1 MTDSNA
7 HEFTV
12 SELAGALKRTVEDTY
27 GHVRVRGEL
36 GRVTIARSGHVYMD
50 LKDDKAVISSIVWK
64 GVAGRLSFRP
74 EEGLEVIAEGK
85 LTTYPGRS
93 QYQLVISKLEP
104 AGAGAL
110 MALLEERR
118 KKLTKEGLF
127 AEDKKQSL
135 PYLPEV
141 IGVVTSPT
149 GAVIKDI
156 LHRLQDRFPR
166 HVLLWPVL
174 VQGDKAAAQITAAIE
189 GFNNIKASDAVPKP
203 DLLIIARGGG
213 SVEDLWSFNEEQVVR
228 AAYNCSIPIISA
240 IGHESDWTLL
250 DLVAD
255 MRAPTPTGAAEMAVP
270 VRADLAASLD
280 DNGLRMRSGLRRLL
294 EAKDMALTSAKRG
307 LPNLEDLLSIAAQ
320 RFDYAVERLSS
331 GLGKRI
337 DLAKIALTQA
347 GSGLRANVLLNSIE
361 QRKQR
366 VSSLSGRLLP
376 AIKRDI
382 NRRKEILKASSGL
395 RAKTLLQNIGQL
407 QQSLLGVSSRLS
419 PAMLRGV
426 KRREEHL
433 IASVKLLSALS
444 HKSVLGR
451 GFALVQDLSGKLIT
465 RANSLTDYQQVS
477 LEFIDGKKTAIIG
490 GDKTIAKRVIK
501 KPKPTEPDQ
510 GSLF

>member
-118 KKLTKEGLF
+118 KKLTNEGLF

-189 GFNNIKASDAVPKP
+189 GFNNIKTGDAVPKP

-213 SVEDLWSFNEEQVVR
+213 SVEDLWSFNEEAVVR
-228 AAYNCSIPIISA
+228 AAFNCSIPIISA
-240 IGHESDWTLL
+240 IGHETDWTLL

-280 DNGLRMRSGLRRLL
+280 DNGLRMRSGLRLL
-294 EAKDMALTSAKRG
+294 IKAKDMALTSARRG

-347 GSGLRANVLLNSIE
+347 GSGLRANVLFNAIK
-361 QRKQR
+361 QRKQV
-366 VSSLSGRLLP
+366 VSSLSERLLP

-382 NRRKEILKASSGL
+382 NRRKEV
-395 RAKTLLQNIGQL
+395 LL
-407 QQSLLGVSSRLS
+407 ST
-419 PAMLRGV
+419 
-426 KRREEHL
+426 
-433 IASVKLLSALS
+433 VKLLGALS

-451 GFALVQDLSGKLIT
+451 GFALVQGANGKLIT
-465 RANSLTDYQQVS
+465 RANSLTDGEQVS
-477 LEFIDGKKTAIIG
+477 LEFVDGKKAAVISG
-490 GDKTIAKRVIK
+490 GKTRLKPATK
-501 KPKPTEPDQ
+501 KPKPNEPDQ